1 MDITQVFI
9 DPVDTLALRG
19 NKLFGAPGS
28 FGESFVPPWPSVAAG
43 ALRSALLVQ
52 RGHDFGAFGKGEIED
67 EELGTPTRP
76 GTFAITRFQLAR
88 RHGDGTV
95 EPLFGMPAD
104 LSIARGEHDV
114 LATRRILPRD
124 GLTDIQT
131 SAATGALAV
140 LEAPERA
147 KPVSGLLLTAGGWRR
162 YLRGQDVQ
170 ADQVVRSSDL
180 WCAEPRIGIAL
191 DASRGAATEGALFT
205 SESVVFIKRG
215 HSGGRECAV
224 ATSDA
229 GFLAEVTGATLPDS
243 ATLRFGGDGHA
254 ATATRVEVNVA
265 AADYDAVAQAR
276 RCRLILTTPGLF
288 ARGWL
293 PTGVTGTGKEDLRFK
308 LHGVEGRLVC
318 AAVPRAE
325 TISGF
330 DVAARRPKPAQRV
343 APVGSVYWLEDL
355 ESTVADLRNLATR
368 GLWSVPVENPARRA
382 EGFNRV
388 ALGLY

>member
-1 MDITQVFI
+1 MNITQVFI
-9 DPVDTLALRG
+9 EPVDTLALRG

-28 FGESFVPPWPSVAAG
+28 FGESFVPPWPSVVAG

-52 RGHDFGAFGKGEIED
+52 RRHDFGAFGRGEVED

-76 GTFAITRFQLAR
+76 GTFVITKFQLAR
-88 RHGDGTV
+88 RHGNGTV

-104 LSIARGEHDV
+104 LSIGERDE
-114 LATRRILPRD
+114 LLMRRISPRSR
-124 GLTDIQT
+124 LTEIQT
-131 SAATGALAV
+131 SAATQALAV
-140 LEAPERA
+140 LGAPERA
-147 KPVSGLLLTAGGWRR
+147 KPISGLLLSAGGWRR
-162 YLRGQDVQ
+162 YLSGQNVE

-180 WCAEPRIGIAL
+180 WHAEPRIGIAL
-191 DASRGAATEGALFT
+191 DASRGAAADGALFT
-205 SESVVFIKRG
+205 SENVVFVKRE
-215 HSGGRECAV
+215 HSGGGECAL
-224 ATSDA
+224 ASTA
-229 GFLAEVTGATLPDS
+229 GFLAEVTGATLLDS
-243 ATLRFGGDGHA
+243 ALLRFGGDGHA
-254 ATATRVEVNVA
+254 ATATRVEVDVPTV
-265 AADYDAVAQAR
+265 DCGAVAQAG

-288 ARGWL
+288 ERGWL
-293 PTGVTGTGKEDLRFK
+293 PTGVSGADKEDLRFK

-343 APVGSVYWLEDL
+343 APAGSVYWLDDL
-355 ESTVADLRNLATR
+355 QGSVADLRNLADR
-368 GLWSVPVENPARRA
+368 GLWSVPVENPVRRA

>member
-1 MDITQVFI
+1 MNIAQVFI
-9 DPVDTLALRG
+9 EPVDTLALRG

-43 ALRSALLVQ
+43 ALRSALLV
-52 RGHDFGAFGKGEIED
+52 RRRHDFGAFKKGEVED

-88 RHGDGTV
+88 RHGNGAV

-104 LSIARGEHDV
+104 LSIARREHEE
-114 LATRRILPRD
+114 LSMRRISPLGR
-124 GLTDIQT
+124 LAEIQT
-131 SAATGALAV
+131 SAATQAIAV
-140 LEAPERA
+140 LAAPERE
-147 KPVSGLLLTAGGWRR
+147 KPIGGLLLTAGGWRR
-162 YLRGQDVQ
+162 YLSGQDIE

-180 WCAEPRIGIAL
+180 WRAEARIGIAL
-191 DASRGAATEGALFT
+191 DASRGAAADGALFT
-205 SESVVFIKRG
+205 SENVVFVKRE
-215 HSGGRECAV
+215 HSGGGECAL
-224 ATSDA
+224 ASAA

-243 ATLRFGGDGHA
+243 AMLRFGGDGHA
-254 ATATRVEVNVA
+254 AIATRVEVDVPTV
-265 AADYDAVAQAR
+265 DYGAVAQAG

-288 ARGWL
+288 ERGWL
-293 PTGVTGTGKEDLRFK
+293 PTGVSGADKEDLRFK

-330 DVAARRPKPAQRV
+330 DVAAQRPKPAQRV
-343 APVGSVYWLEDL
+343 APAGSVYWLDDL
-355 ESTVADLRNLATR
+355 QGSVADLRNLAAR
-368 GLWSVPVENPARRA
+368 GLWSVPVENPVRRA